1 MPLFSVR
8 SLYFAKATVSECSL
22 SLSLG
27 ANTIG
32 CPIST
37 KKLVM
42 KEVFLA
48 SAEDLYNTLTDKK
61 VGHHAF
67 SVSLVE
73 SVNCLKIDFKKL
85 CILKV

>member
-1 MPLFSVR
+1 MR
-8 SLYFAKATVSECSL
+8 SLYFAKATVSECSLSL